1 MPASAASAGRPAG
14 FLRRLAAM
22 VYEGLLLLAV
32 LLLAGFLVVG
42 FTRDGTSGPWRPL
55 YQAYYLAVAAAY
67 FTWFWSRGRR
77 TLAMKTWRLDLI
89 TVSGAP
95 LTPMQAL
102 CRFLLAA
109 LGLGVF
115 GIGLFWALFDAE
127 RLFLHDRLVGTRL
140 VVSER

>member
-1 MPASAASAGRPAG
+1 MPVSAASTGQPAG
-14 FLRRLAAM
+14 LPRRLAAM

-32 LLLAGFLVVG
+32 LLIAGFLVVG
-42 FTRDGTSGPWRPL
+42 FARSGANGPWRPL

-77 TLAMKTWRLDLI
+77 TLAMKTWGLDLI
-89 TVSGAP
+89 TASGAA
-95 LTPMQAL
+95 LTPTRAL

-109 LGLGVF
+109 LGLGAF

-127 RLFLHDRLVGTRL
+127 RLFLHDRLAGTRL
-140 VVSER
+140 IVSEH